1 MILQRIKQYIDYK
14 GISIAAFEKSIGM
27 SNASFGKSLKTNG
40 TIGCDKLEKIL
51 RVYTDINPTWVV
63 TGVGNMLTESNTNV
77 SNNNYINN
85 LCAEKPFTTHSE
97 QEVPLY
103 DISAA
108 AGCVM
113 LFQDSNNMIPIDTIK
128 IPNLPKCDGA
138 IFARGDSMY
147 PIIKSGDIILYKVM
161 QGFETIIWGEAYIVT
176 YESDGDYYTVVKYV
190 KRSTENKGNLVL
202 LSQNEHHQS
211 FEIHLSQVKSMALVR
226 ASVRYNNM

>member
-1 MILQRIKQYIDYK
+1 MNIISRIYKIIDCKGVTVNEFSNKIGVSNGYFAKQRSTNGNIGSQIIEKIVSIYPDISLEWLILGK
-14 GISIAAFEKSIGM
+14 GEM
-27 SNASFGKSLKTNG
+27 SNEN
-40 TIGCDKLEKIL
+40 
-51 RVYTDINPTWVV
+51 
-63 TGVGNMLTESNTNV
+63 
-77 SNNNYINN
+77 SNNQTAVNPIFTEKTPYYIQN
-85 LCAEKPFTTHSE
+85 

-103 DISAA
+103 DTSAA

-113 LFQDSNNMIPIDTIK
+113 LFQDSNNMVPIDTIK